1 MFIETLTA
9 SANKYETRNRKAS
22 KAARLAVKHGTIAQ
36 LEDCLPDVHWIADNF
51 PFDLTARGDVYVFA
65 CFAFLAGMAAGKH
78 VARQAAPETAETAIR
93 PNLQSPTWR
102 NTSNDEKRDLIVELV
117 NRITDPDDLERL
129 YRYANRLFCS
139 K

>member
-22 KAARLAVKHGTIAQ
+22 KAARLAVKH
-36 LEDCLPDVHWIADNF
+36 
-51 PFDLTARGDVYVFA
+51 
-65 CFAFLAGMAAGKH
+65 
-78 VARQAAPETAETAIR
+78 VARQTTPDTAETAIR
-93 PNLQSPTWR
+93 PNLQNPTWR
-102 NTSNDEKRDLIVELV
+102 NTSNDEKRDLITELV

>member
-1 MFIETLTA
+1 MFIETLAA

-36 LEDCLPDVHWIADNF
+36 LEDCLPDVYWIADNF
-51 PFDLTARGDVYVFA
+51 PLDPTTNPYAFA
-65 CFAFLAGMAAGKH
+65 CLAFLAGTAAGKH